1 MPEIPFI
8 NPSIRVVDKNGY
20 MMDQFKYL
28 IRQIYDYFE
37 SSIENV
43 IELSDDEEILL
54 EAKPGY
60 GFCMIG
66 DNQEYAAFTF
76 TSEGVVT
83 LLTDVSA
90 NIADTDSDG
99 NLCINDNGSSSA
111 IKNRLGSTL
120 NLRYSL
126 KYSNS

>member
-8 NPSIRVVDKNGY
+8 NPSIRVVDNNGY

-99 NLCINDNGSSSA
+99 NLCIYDNGSSSA

-120 NLRYSL
+120 NLRYSI

>member
-8 NPSIRVVDKNGY
+8 NPSIRVVDNNGY

-37 SSIENV
+37 SSVENV
-43 IELSDDEEILL
+43 IALSDDEEILL

-99 NLCINDNGSSSA
+99 NLCIYDNGSSSA

-120 NLRYSL
+120 NLRYSI